1 MSPIKTVRTDG
12 RKDESFGLTTRHPH
26 TRSGPQLAAAA
37 TAHSSSSSSTLLAS
51 TASSAA
57 AHSSTLAVAAAA
69 AALPS
74 LHQRHDDKVD
84 LAELEETRKYL
95 MTSGKFRTSPS
106 KLLSS
111 LEVAKVTHGR
121 PVSAPGYAHR
131 RATAAAPK
139 AGAWKRR
146 AVTSTLFRKYYA
158 RGDLPICVDHKANGN
173 AIKWKMRTADLD
185 FHVYLPIF
193 FDGLREVSVCCNV
206 ASTRSLFP
214 SDTLYLFRWCTVAQ
228 TLLVDAV

>member
-1 MSPIKTVRTDG
+1 MSPIKTTRTDG
-12 RKDESFGLTTRHPH
+12 RKDESFGLTSKHPH
-26 TRSGPQLAAAA
+26 TRSGTQLAAA
-37 TAHSSSSSSTLLAS
+37 TANNSSSTSTSTLLAS

-57 AHSSTLAVAAAA
+57 AHSTTASTAAA
-69 AALPS
+69 AALPI

-95 MTSGKFRTSPS
+95 MTSGKFRTSPA

-131 RATAAAPK
+131 RAATAAPK

-193 FDGLREVSVCCNV
+193 FDGLREV
-206 ASTRSLFP
+206 
-214 SDTLYLFRWCTVAQ
+214 
-228 TLLVDAV
+228 